1 MAIASWL
8 TPASKSGMGNKTV
21 GLTASKN
28 PGASRTTIVTVT
40 VSGIT
45 KTVNCTQT
53 EQDKFTLKVSSTTL
67 NSAETAITNIG
78 ECSIGSASNAGVATG
93 TYYRDTSQTI
103 TAKAAPTG
111 YNFIGWYEGS
121 NLISSSLQVSVT
133 MSANRTLVAKYQIKS
148 YVVNAVSDDTTK
160 GIVSP
165 AGQTVEHG
173 KNATVTANRK
183 TGYKFDGWYNGNTK
197 VTSTNPYTFAPTA
210 NITLTAKWAINTV
223 SDTIKISPSGGGTV
237 SPNPVTGQEN
247 TIISVT
253 ATPATGY
260 NFKHWR
266 YNDSSASG
274 GYSESTTNPLRVTIT
289 GKRDITA
296 VFELK
301 SYTVT
306 WNANGGT
313 VSPASTTKTH
323 GSTLGTLPT
332 PTRAST
338 AEYSYTFAG
347 WFTATSGGTQISST
361 TTVTGNVTY
370 YAHWTATK
378 RSYTATF
385 NGNGGSTPSPS
396 SITKE
401 YNTALGTLPTCTR
414 TGYTFLGWY
423 TASSGGTKIS
433 TTTVVTKDITYYAQ
447 WSINSYTLTFNP
459 NGGTVTPTSK
469 DLEYNSVY
477 GTLPTPTRASNAQYT
492 YTFAGWYT
500 AATGGTQVTAATKMA
515 AKDTTVYAHWTSNT
529 RSYTVS
535 YQTTYGTLNRTSQS
549 IAYNSKGSCTLT
561 MPNNTAE
568 FTYTFVGWYTAANG
582 GGTKVGSEL
591 TLETPAITGTVTY
604 YAYVTRSTKSYT
616 HTFNAN
622 GGGTVSPATI
632 TKAYNTALGT
642 LPTVSRTGYTF
653 VGWFDT
659 SAASGGTQ
667 ATTTTKVTGTK
678 TWYARWSINSY
689 TFTFNKNG
697 GNTPSATTITK
708 EYNTAIGTL
717 PTCTRSADNTYT
729 YAFAGW
735 FDTSASSGGT
745 QLTTSTKVTSNKTW
759 YARWT
764 PTYKNYTVTWNA
776 NGGTVSPA
784 STTKTHGSTL
794 GTLPTPTRASTAEY
808 SYTFAGWFTA
818 TSGGTQISST
828 TTVTGNVTYY
838 AHWTATK
845 RSYTATFNGNGG
857 STPSPSSITKEYN
870 TALGTLPTCTRTG
883 YTFLGWYTA
892 SSGGTKI
899 STTTVV
905 TKDITYYAQWSIN
918 SYTLTFNPN
927 GGTVTPT
934 SKDLEY
940 NSVYGTLPTPT
951 RASNAQYT
959 YTFAGWYTAATG
971 GTQVTAATKMAAKD
985 TTVYAHWTSNT
996 RSYTVSYQTTYGTLN
1011 RTSQSIAYNSKG
1023 SCTLTMPNNTAEF
1036 TYTFVGWYTAAN
1048 GGGTKVGSELTL
1060 ETPAITGTVT
1070 YYAYVTRS
1078 TKSYTH
1084 TFNAN
1089 GGGTV
1094 SPATITKAYNTAL
1107 GTLPTVSRTGYTFV
1121 GWFDTSAASGG
1132 TQATTT
1138 TKVTGTKTWYARWSI
1153 NSYTF
1158 TFNKNGGNTPS
1169 ATTITKEYN
1178 TAIGTLPTCTR
1189 SADNTYTYAF
1199 AGWFDTSASS
1209 GGTQLTTSTKVTSN
1223 KTWYARW
1230 TPTYK
1235 NYTVTWNGNGGTP
1248 SKSSSSFHYNDAL
1261 GTLPTATRTGYTF
1274 KGWSTSKTGTVNVN
1288 TTTKVTANVT
1298 YYAVWTINSYTWTF
1312 DANGGTGNTTK
1323 KLDYNATLSTLPTA
1337 SRDST
1342 AANNYTFAGWFDT
1355 DASTGGTQLTT
1366 STKCTGNKTWYARWT
1381 ASTRQYK
1388 LTVTAGTGG
1397 TVSGGGTY
1405 NYNASATLKAT
1416 ANSGYHFVK
1425 WSDGNTSATR
1435 TVTVTKNATYTA
1447 TFAQDPYLNLDKTSL
1462 EFEASGGTQTVNV
1475 TSNISWTVS

>member
-45 KTVNCTQT
+45 KTINCTQT

-67 NSAETAITNIG
+67 NSAGTAITNIG

-93 TYYRDTSQTI
+93 TYYRDTLQTI

-133 MSANRTLVAKYQIKS
+133 MPANRTLVAKYQIKS

-247 TIISVT
+247 TTISVT

-274 GYSESTTNPLRVTIT
+274 GYSESTTNPLKVIIT

-296 VFELK
+296 VFKLK

-361 TTVTGNVTY
+361 TTVTKNVTY

-433 TTTVVTKDITYYAQ
+433 TTTVVTKNITYYAQ

-477 GTLPTPTRASNAQYT
+477 DTLPTPTRASDAQYT

-561 MPNNTAE
+561 MPDNTAE

-582 GGTKVGSEL
+582 GGTKVGSKL

-729 YAFAGW
+729 YAFVGW

-745 QLTTSTKVTSNKTW
+745 KLTTTTKVTSNKTW

-764 PTYKNYTVTWNA
+764 
-776 NGGTVSPA
+776 S
-784 STTKTHGSTL
+784 
-794 GTLPTPTRASTAEY
+794 
-808 SYTFAGWFTA
+808 
-818 TSGGTQISST
+818 
-828 TTVTGNVTYY
+828 
-838 AHWTATK
+838 
-845 RSYTATFNGNGG
+845 
-857 STPSPSSITKEYN
+857 
-870 TALGTLPTCTRTG
+870 
-883 YTFLGWYTA
+883 
-892 SSGGTKI
+892 
-899 STTTVV
+899 
-905 TKDITYYAQWSIN
+905 
-918 SYTLTFNPN
+918 
-927 GGTVTPT
+927 
-934 SKDLEY
+934 
-940 NSVYGTLPTPT
+940 
-951 RASNAQYT
+951 
-959 YTFAGWYTAATG
+959 
-971 GTQVTAATKMAAKD
+971 
-985 TTVYAHWTSNT
+985 
-996 RSYTVSYQTTYGTLN
+996 
-1011 RTSQSIAYNSKG
+1011 
-1023 SCTLTMPNNTAEF
+1023 
-1036 TYTFVGWYTAAN
+1036 
-1048 GGGTKVGSELTL
+1048 
-1060 ETPAITGTVT
+1060 
-1070 YYAYVTRS
+1070 
-1078 TKSYTH
+1078 
-1084 TFNAN
+1084 
-1089 GGGTV
+1089 
-1094 SPATITKAYNTAL
+1094 
-1107 GTLPTVSRTGYTFV
+1107 
-1121 GWFDTSAASGG
+1121 
-1132 TQATTT
+1132 
-1138 TKVTGTKTWYARWSI
+1138 
-1153 NSYTF
+1153 
-1158 TFNKNGGNTPS
+1158 
-1169 ATTITKEYN
+1169 
-1178 TAIGTLPTCTR
+1178 
-1189 SADNTYTYAF
+1189 
-1199 AGWFDTSASS
+1199 
-1209 GGTQLTTSTKVTSN
+1209 
-1223 KTWYARW
+1223 
-1230 TPTYK
+1230 TYK

-1248 SKSSSSFHYNDAL
+1248 SKSSSSFHYNNAL

-1274 KGWSTSKTGTVNVN
+1274 KGWSTSKTGTVNVS

-1312 DANGGTGNTTK
+1312 DANGGTGDTTK
-1323 KLDYNATLSTLPTA
+1323 TLNYNATLSTLPTA
-1337 SRDST
+1337 SRAST
-1342 AANNYTFAGWFDT
+1342 AANNYTFVGWFDT

-1435 TVTVTKNATYTA
+1435 TVTVTKDATYTA
-1447 TFAQDPYLNLDKTSL
+1447 TFKQDPYLNLDKTSL

-1475 TSNISWTVS
+1475 TSNVSWTVS

>member
-8 TPASKSGMGNKTV
+8 TLASKSGTGNKTV
-21 GLTASKN
+21 DLTASKN

-67 NSAETAITNIG
+67 NSSGTAITDIG
-78 ECSIGSASNAGVATG
+78 ECSIGSTSNAGVSTG

-111 YNFIGWYEGS
+111 YSFVGWYEGS
-121 NLISSSLQVSVT
+121 NLISSSLQVSIT
-133 MSANRTLVAKYQIKS
+133 MSANRTLVARYQIKT

-165 AGQTVEHG
+165 VGQTVEHG
-173 KNATVTANRK
+173 KNATVTASRK
-183 TGYKFDGWYNGNTK
+183 TGYKFDGWYNGTTK
-197 VTSTNPYTFAPTA
+197 VTSANPYTFAPTA

-223 SDTIKISPSGGGTV
+223 SDTVKISPSGGGTV

-247 TIISVT
+247 TDISTT
-253 ATPATGY
+253 AIPSTGY
-260 NFKHWR
+260 NFEYWR
-266 YNDSSASG
+266 YNNLSASG
-274 GYSESTTNPLRVTIT
+274 GYSQNAINPMKITVT

-296 VFELK
+296 VFKLK

-347 WFTATSGGTQISST
+347 WFTAATGGTQITAS
-361 TTVTGNVTY
+361 TTVTKDVTY

-385 NGNGGSTPSPS
+385 NGNGGGTPSPS
-396 SITKE
+396 TITKE
-401 YNTALGTLPTCTR
+401 YNVALGTLPTCTR
-414 TGYTFLGWY
+414 TGYTFIGWY

-469 DLEYNSVY
+469 NLEYNSAY
-477 GTLPTPTRASNAQYT
+477 GTLPTPTRGSDAQYT

-549 IAYNSKGSCTLT
+549 VAYNSKGSCTLT
-561 MPNNTAE
+561 MPDNTAE
-568 FTYTFVGWYTAANG
+568 FTYAFVGWYTAANG

-591 TLETPAITGTVTY
+591 TLETPAIKGTVTY

-659 SAASGGTQ
+659 SAVSGGTQ

-689 TFTFNKNG
+689 TFTFDKNG
-697 GNTPSATTITK
+697 GNTPSSTTITK
-708 EYNTAIGTL
+708 EYNTAVGTL
-717 PTCTRSADNTYT
+717 PTCTRNADNTYT

-745 QLTTSTKVTSNKTW
+745 QLTTTTKVTSNKTW

-764 PTYKNYTVTWNA
+764 STYKNYTVTW
-776 NGGTVSPA
+776 
-784 STTKTHGSTL
+784 
-794 GTLPTPTRASTAEY
+794 
-808 SYTFAGWFTA
+808 
-818 TSGGTQISST
+818 
-828 TTVTGNVTYY
+828 
-838 AHWTATK
+838 
-845 RSYTATFNGNGG
+845 
-857 STPSPSSITKEYN
+857 
-870 TALGTLPTCTRTG
+870 
-883 YTFLGWYTA
+883 
-892 SSGGTKI
+892 
-899 STTTVV
+899 
-905 TKDITYYAQWSIN
+905 D
-918 SYTLTFNPN
+918 
-927 GGTVTPT
+927 
-934 SKDLEY
+934 
-940 NSVYGTLPTPT
+940 
-951 RASNAQYT
+951 
-959 YTFAGWYTAATG
+959 
-971 GTQVTAATKMAAKD
+971 
-985 TTVYAHWTSNT
+985 
-996 RSYTVSYQTTYGTLN
+996 
-1011 RTSQSIAYNSKG
+1011 
-1023 SCTLTMPNNTAEF
+1023 
-1036 TYTFVGWYTAAN
+1036 
-1048 GGGTKVGSELTL
+1048 
-1060 ETPAITGTVT
+1060 
-1070 YYAYVTRS
+1070 
-1078 TKSYTH
+1078 
-1084 TFNAN
+1084 
-1089 GGGTV
+1089 
-1094 SPATITKAYNTAL
+1094 
-1107 GTLPTVSRTGYTFV
+1107 
-1121 GWFDTSAASGG
+1121 
-1132 TQATTT
+1132 
-1138 TKVTGTKTWYARWSI
+1138 
-1153 NSYTF
+1153 
-1158 TFNKNGGNTPS
+1158 
-1169 ATTITKEYN
+1169 
-1178 TAIGTLPTCTR
+1178 
-1189 SADNTYTYAF
+1189 
-1199 AGWFDTSASS
+1199 
-1209 GGTQLTTSTKVTSN
+1209 
-1223 KTWYARW
+1223 
-1230 TPTYK
+1230 
-1235 NYTVTWNGNGGTP
+1235 GNGGTP
-1248 SKSSSSFHYNDAL
+1248 SKSSSSFHYNAAL

-1274 KGWSTSKTGTVNVN
+1274 KGWSTSKTGTVNVS

-1312 DANGGTGNTTK
+1312 DANGGTGDTTK
-1323 KLDYNATLSTLPTA
+1323 TLNYNATLSTLPTA
-1337 SRDST
+1337 SRAST

-1355 DASTGGTQLTT
+1355 NASTGGTQLTT

-1435 TVTVTKNATYTA
+1435 TVTVTKDATYTA
-1447 TFAQDPYLNLDKTSL
+1447 TFEQDPYLNLDKTSL
-1462 EFEASGGTQTVNV
+1462 TFEAIGGTQTVKV
-1475 TSNISWTVS
+1475 TSNVNWTIS

>member
-8 TPASKSGMGNKTV
+8 TPASKSGTGNKTV
-21 GLTASKN
+21 NLTASKN

-45 KTVNCTQT
+45 KTINCTQT

-67 NSAETAITNIG
+67 NSSGTAITNIG
-78 ECSIGSASNAGVATG
+78 ECSIGSTSNAGVSTG

-133 MSANRTLVAKYQIKS
+133 MSANRTFVARYQIKT

-160 GIVSP
+160 GTVSP
-165 AGQTVEHG
+165 AGQTIEHG
-173 KNATVTANRK
+173 KNATVTASRK
-183 TGYKFDGWYNGNTK
+183 TGYKFDGWYNGTTK
-197 VTSTNPYTFAPTA
+197 VTSANPYTFAPTT
-210 NITLTAKWAINTV
+210 NITLTAKWSVYNITIPVNV
-223 SDTIKISPSGGGTV
+223 SPTGAGTTSPS
-237 SPNPVTGQEN
+237 PFTGQEG
-247 TIISVT
+247 SVVKIT

-260 NFKHWR
+260 KFAYWTDGVDDTH
-266 YNDSSASG
+266 Y
-274 GYSESTTNPLRVTIT
+274 TNNPQSVTMRSVKT
-289 GKRDITA
+289 LTA
-296 VFELK
+296 YFTLK

-347 WFTATSGGTQISST
+347 WFTAASGGTQISTT
-361 TTVTGNVTY
+361 TTVIGNVTY

-401 YNTALGTLPTCTR
+401 YNVALGTLPTCTR

-433 TTTVVTKDITYYAQ
+433 TTTVVTKNITYYAQ

-469 DLEYNSVY
+469 DLEYNSAY
-477 GTLPTPTRASNAQYT
+477 GTLPTPTRASDAQYT

-500 AATGGTQVTAATKMA
+500 AATGGTQVTATTKMA
-515 AKDTTVYAHWTSNT
+515 AKDTIVYAHWTSNT

-549 IAYNSKGSCTLT
+549 VAYNSKGSCTLT
-561 MPNNTAE
+561 MPDNTAE

-591 TLETPAITGTVTY
+591 TLETPAIKGTVTY

-653 VGWFDT
+653 IGWFDT
-659 SAASGGTQ
+659 SATSGGTQ

-689 TFTFNKNG
+689 TFTFDKNG

-708 EYNTAIGTL
+708 EYNTAVGTL
-717 PTCTRSADNTYT
+717 PTCTRNANNTYT

-745 QLTTSTKVTSNKTW
+745 QLTTTTKVTSNKTW

-764 PTYKNYTVTWNA
+764 
-776 NGGTVSPA
+776 S
-784 STTKTHGSTL
+784 
-794 GTLPTPTRASTAEY
+794 
-808 SYTFAGWFTA
+808 
-818 TSGGTQISST
+818 
-828 TTVTGNVTYY
+828 
-838 AHWTATK
+838 
-845 RSYTATFNGNGG
+845 
-857 STPSPSSITKEYN
+857 
-870 TALGTLPTCTRTG
+870 
-883 YTFLGWYTA
+883 
-892 SSGGTKI
+892 
-899 STTTVV
+899 
-905 TKDITYYAQWSIN
+905 
-918 SYTLTFNPN
+918 
-927 GGTVTPT
+927 
-934 SKDLEY
+934 
-940 NSVYGTLPTPT
+940 
-951 RASNAQYT
+951 
-959 YTFAGWYTAATG
+959 
-971 GTQVTAATKMAAKD
+971 
-985 TTVYAHWTSNT
+985 
-996 RSYTVSYQTTYGTLN
+996 
-1011 RTSQSIAYNSKG
+1011 
-1023 SCTLTMPNNTAEF
+1023 
-1036 TYTFVGWYTAAN
+1036 
-1048 GGGTKVGSELTL
+1048 
-1060 ETPAITGTVT
+1060 
-1070 YYAYVTRS
+1070 
-1078 TKSYTH
+1078 
-1084 TFNAN
+1084 
-1089 GGGTV
+1089 
-1094 SPATITKAYNTAL
+1094 
-1107 GTLPTVSRTGYTFV
+1107 
-1121 GWFDTSAASGG
+1121 
-1132 TQATTT
+1132 
-1138 TKVTGTKTWYARWSI
+1138 
-1153 NSYTF
+1153 
-1158 TFNKNGGNTPS
+1158 
-1169 ATTITKEYN
+1169 
-1178 TAIGTLPTCTR
+1178 
-1189 SADNTYTYAF
+1189 
-1199 AGWFDTSASS
+1199 
-1209 GGTQLTTSTKVTSN
+1209 
-1223 KTWYARW
+1223 
-1230 TPTYK
+1230 TYK

-1261 GTLPTATRTGYTF
+1261 GALPTATRTGYTF
-1274 KGWSTSKTGTVNVN
+1274 KGWSTSKTGTVNVS

-1312 DANGGTGNTTK
+1312 DANGGTGDTTK
-1323 KLDYNATLSTLPTA
+1323 TLNYNATLSTLPTA
-1337 SRDST
+1337 SRAST

-1366 STKCTGNKTWYARWT
+1366 STKCTSNKTWYARWT

-1435 TVTVTKNATYTA
+1435 TVTVTKDATYTA
-1447 TFAQDPYLNLDKTSL
+1447 TFEQDPYLNLDKTSL

-1475 TSNISWTVS
+1475 TSNVSWTVS

>member
-8 TPASKSGMGNKTV
+8 TPASKSGTGNKIV
-21 GLTASKN
+21 NLTASKN

-45 KTVNCTQT
+45 KTINCTQT
-53 EQDKFTLKVSSTTL
+53 EQDKFTLKVSSITL
-67 NSAETAITNIG
+67 NSVGTEITNIG
-78 ECSIGSASNAGVATG
+78 ECSIGSVSNAGVSTG

-111 YNFIGWYEGS
+111 YSFIGWYESS

-173 KNATVTANRK
+173 KNATVTASRK
-183 TGYKFDGWYNGNTK
+183 TGYKFDGWYNGTTK
-197 VTSTNPYTFAPTA
+197 VTSANPYTFAPTA
-210 NITLTAKWAINTV
+210 NITLTAKWTINIV
-223 SDTIKISPSGGGTV
+223 SDTVKISPSGGGTV
-237 SPNPVTGQEN
+237 SPNPITGQEN
-247 TIISVT
+247 TAIGTT

-274 GYSESTTNPLRVTIT
+274 GYSESTTNPLKITIT

-313 VSPASTTKTH
+313 VSPASVSKTH

-332 PTRAST
+332 PTRAAT

-347 WFTATSGGTQISST
+347 WFTAASGGTQISST

-401 YNTALGTLPTCTR
+401 YNTALGTLPTCSR

-469 DLEYNSVY
+469 DLEYNSAY
-477 GTLPTPTRASNAQYT
+477 GTLPTPTRASDAQYT

-561 MPNNTAE
+561 MPDNTAE

-591 TLETPAITGTVTY
+591 TLETPVIKGTVTY
-604 YAYVTRSTKSYT
+604 YAYVTRSTRSYT

-667 ATTTTKVTGTK
+667 ATTTTKVIGTK

-689 TFTFNKNG
+689 TFTFDKNG
-697 GNTPSATTITK
+697 GNTPSTTTITK
-708 EYNTAIGTL
+708 KYNTAVGTL
-717 PTCTRSADNTYT
+717 PTCTRNADNTYT

-745 QLTTSTKVTSNKTW
+745 QLTTSTKVISNKTW

-764 PTYKNYTVTWNA
+764 PTYKNYTVTW
-776 NGGTVSPA
+776 
-784 STTKTHGSTL
+784 
-794 GTLPTPTRASTAEY
+794 
-808 SYTFAGWFTA
+808 
-818 TSGGTQISST
+818 
-828 TTVTGNVTYY
+828 
-838 AHWTATK
+838 
-845 RSYTATFNGNGG
+845 
-857 STPSPSSITKEYN
+857 
-870 TALGTLPTCTRTG
+870 
-883 YTFLGWYTA
+883 
-892 SSGGTKI
+892 
-899 STTTVV
+899 
-905 TKDITYYAQWSIN
+905 D
-918 SYTLTFNPN
+918 
-927 GGTVTPT
+927 
-934 SKDLEY
+934 
-940 NSVYGTLPTPT
+940 
-951 RASNAQYT
+951 
-959 YTFAGWYTAATG
+959 
-971 GTQVTAATKMAAKD
+971 
-985 TTVYAHWTSNT
+985 
-996 RSYTVSYQTTYGTLN
+996 
-1011 RTSQSIAYNSKG
+1011 
-1023 SCTLTMPNNTAEF
+1023 
-1036 TYTFVGWYTAAN
+1036 
-1048 GGGTKVGSELTL
+1048 
-1060 ETPAITGTVT
+1060 
-1070 YYAYVTRS
+1070 
-1078 TKSYTH
+1078 
-1084 TFNAN
+1084 
-1089 GGGTV
+1089 
-1094 SPATITKAYNTAL
+1094 
-1107 GTLPTVSRTGYTFV
+1107 
-1121 GWFDTSAASGG
+1121 
-1132 TQATTT
+1132 
-1138 TKVTGTKTWYARWSI
+1138 
-1153 NSYTF
+1153 
-1158 TFNKNGGNTPS
+1158 
-1169 ATTITKEYN
+1169 
-1178 TAIGTLPTCTR
+1178 
-1189 SADNTYTYAF
+1189 
-1199 AGWFDTSASS
+1199 
-1209 GGTQLTTSTKVTSN
+1209 
-1223 KTWYARW
+1223 
-1230 TPTYK
+1230 
-1235 NYTVTWNGNGGTP
+1235 GNGGTP

-1312 DANGGTGNTTK
+1312 DANGGTGDTTK
-1323 KLDYNATLSTLPTA
+1323 TLNYNATLSTLPTA
-1337 SRDST
+1337 SRAST

-1435 TVTVTKNATYTA
+1435 TVTVTKDATYTA
-1447 TFAQDPYLNLDKTSL
+1447 TFEQDPYLNLDKTSL

-1475 TSNISWTVS
+1475 TSNVSWTVS

>member
-1 MAIASWL
+1 MSIASWL
-8 TPASKSGMGNKTV
+8 TPASKSGTGNKTV

-67 NSAETAITNIG
+67 NSTGTAITDIG
-78 ECSIGSASNAGVATG
+78 ECSIGSTSNAGVNTE

-133 MSANRTLVAKYQIKS
+133 MSANRTLVAKYQIKT

-173 KNATVTANRK
+173 KNATVTASRK
-183 TGYKFDGWYNGNTK
+183 TGYKFDGWYNGTTK
-197 VTSTNPYTFAPTA
+197 VTNANPYTFAPTA
-210 NITLTAKWAINTV
+210 NITLIAKWAINTV
-223 SDTIKISPSGGGTV
+223 SDTVKISPSGGGTV
-237 SPNPVTGQEN
+237 SPNPITGQEN
-247 TIISVT
+247 TAISTT

-266 YNDSSASG
+266 YNNSSASG
-274 GYSESTTNPLRVTIT
+274 GYSESTTNPLKITIT

-347 WFTATSGGTQISST
+347 WFTAASGGTQISTT
-361 TTVTGNVTY
+361 TTVTKDVTY

-396 SITKE
+396 SITKK

-459 NGGTVTPTSK
+459 NGGTVTSTSK
-469 DLEYNSVY
+469 NLEYNSVY
-477 GTLPTPTRASNAQYT
+477 GTLPTPTRASDAQYT

-515 AKDTTVYAHWTSNT
+515 AKDTTVYAHWASHT

-549 IAYNSKGSCTLT
+549 VAYNSKGSCTLT
-561 MPNNTAE
+561 MPDNTAE

-591 TLETPAITGTVTY
+591 TLETPAIKGTVTY
-604 YAYVTRSTKSYT
+604 YTYVIRSTKSYT

-659 SAASGGTQ
+659 SAVSGGTQ

-689 TFTFNKNG
+689 TFTFDKNG
-697 GNTPSATTITK
+697 GNTPSSTTITK
-708 EYNTAIGTL
+708 EYNTAVGTL
-717 PTCTRSADNTYT
+717 PTCTRNADNT
-729 YAFAGW
+729 
-735 FDTSASSGGT
+735 
-745 QLTTSTKVTSNKTW
+745 
-759 YARWT
+759 
-764 PTYKNYTVTWNA
+764 
-776 NGGTVSPA
+776 
-784 STTKTHGSTL
+784 
-794 GTLPTPTRASTAEY
+794 
-808 SYTFAGWFTA
+808 
-818 TSGGTQISST
+818 
-828 TTVTGNVTYY
+828 
-838 AHWTATK
+838 
-845 RSYTATFNGNGG
+845 
-857 STPSPSSITKEYN
+857 
-870 TALGTLPTCTRTG
+870 
-883 YTFLGWYTA
+883 
-892 SSGGTKI
+892 
-899 STTTVV
+899 
-905 TKDITYYAQWSIN
+905 
-918 SYTLTFNPN
+918 
-927 GGTVTPT
+927 
-934 SKDLEY
+934 
-940 NSVYGTLPTPT
+940 
-951 RASNAQYT
+951 YT
-959 YTFAGWYTAATG
+959 YTFAGWFN
-971 GTQVTAATKMAAKD
+971 
-985 TTVYAHWTSNT
+985 TS
-996 RSYTVSYQTTYGTLN
+996 S
-1011 RTSQSIAYNSKG
+1011 
-1023 SCTLTMPNNTAEF
+1023 
-1036 TYTFVGWYTAAN
+1036 
-1048 GGGTKVGSELTL
+1048 
-1060 ETPAITGTVT
+1060 
-1070 YYAYVTRS
+1070 
-1078 TKSYTH
+1078 
-1084 TFNAN
+1084 
-1089 GGGTV
+1089 
-1094 SPATITKAYNTAL
+1094 
-1107 GTLPTVSRTGYTFV
+1107 
-1121 GWFDTSAASGG
+1121 
-1132 TQATTT
+1132 
-1138 TKVTGTKTWYARWSI
+1138 
-1153 NSYTF
+1153 
-1158 TFNKNGGNTPS
+1158 
-1169 ATTITKEYN
+1169 
-1178 TAIGTLPTCTR
+1178 
-1189 SADNTYTYAF
+1189 
-1199 AGWFDTSASS
+1199 SS

-1261 GTLPTATRTGYTF
+1261 GTLPAATRTGYTF
-1274 KGWSTSKTGTVNVN
+1274 KGWSTSRTGTVNVS

-1312 DANGGTGNTTK
+1312 DANGGTGDTTK
-1323 KLDYNATLSTLPTA
+1323 TLNYNATLSTLPTA
-1337 SRDST
+1337 SRAST

-1435 TVTVTKNATYTA
+1435 TVTVTKDATYIA
-1447 TFAQDPYLNLDKTSL
+1447 TFEQDPYLNLDKTSL

-1475 TSNISWTVS
+1475 TSNVSWTVS

>member
-8 TPASKSGMGNKTV
+8 TPASKSGTGNKTV

-45 KTVNCTQT
+45 KTINCTQT

-67 NSAETAITNIG
+67 NSSGTAITNIG
-78 ECSIGSASNAGVATG
+78 ECSIGSTSNAGVSTG

-111 YNFIGWYEGS
+111 YSFIGWYEGS

-148 YVVNAVSDDTTK
+148 YVVNAISDDTTK

-173 KNATVTANRK
+173 KNATVTASRK
-183 TGYKFDGWYNGNTK
+183 TGYKFDGWYNGTTK
-197 VTSTNPYTFAPTA
+197 VTSANPYTFAPTA
-210 NITLTAKWAINTV
+210 NITLTAKWSVYNITIPVNV
-223 SDTIKISPSGGGTV
+223 SPTGAGTTSPS
-237 SPNPVTGQEN
+237 PFTGQEGSTVN
-247 TIISVT
+247 IT

-260 NFKHWR
+260 KFAYWTDGVDDTHYAN
-266 YNDSSASG
+266 
-274 GYSESTTNPLRVTIT
+274 NPQSVAMLSVKTL
-289 GKRDITA
+289 TA
-296 VFELK
+296 YFTLK

-323 GSTLGTLPT
+323 GSTLGALPT

-347 WFTATSGGTQISST
+347 WFTAASGGTQISTT

-385 NGNGGSTPSPS
+385 NSNGGNTPSPS
-396 SITKE
+396 TITKE
-401 YNTALGTLPTCTR
+401 YNAALGTLPTCSR

-433 TTTVVTKDITYYAQ
+433 TTTVVTKNITYYAQ

-469 DLEYNSVY
+469 DLEYNSAY
-477 GTLPTPTRASNAQYT
+477 GTLPTPTRASDAQYT

-500 AATGGTQVTAATKMA
+500 AATGGTQVTATTKMA

-535 YQTTYGTLNRTSQS
+535 YKTTYGTLNRTSQS
-549 IAYNSKGSCTLT
+549 VAYNSKGSCTLT
-561 MPNNTAE
+561 MPDNTAE

-616 HTFNAN
+616 HTFNPN
-622 GGGTVSPATI
+622 GGGTVNPSTI

-689 TFTFNKNG
+689 TFTFDKNG
-697 GNTPSATTITK
+697 GNTPSATAITK

-745 QLTTSTKVTSNKTW
+745 KLTTTTKVTSNKTW

-764 PTYKNYTVTWNA
+764 STYKNYTVTW
-776 NGGTVSPA
+776 
-784 STTKTHGSTL
+784 
-794 GTLPTPTRASTAEY
+794 
-808 SYTFAGWFTA
+808 
-818 TSGGTQISST
+818 
-828 TTVTGNVTYY
+828 
-838 AHWTATK
+838 
-845 RSYTATFNGNGG
+845 
-857 STPSPSSITKEYN
+857 
-870 TALGTLPTCTRTG
+870 
-883 YTFLGWYTA
+883 
-892 SSGGTKI
+892 
-899 STTTVV
+899 
-905 TKDITYYAQWSIN
+905 D
-918 SYTLTFNPN
+918 
-927 GGTVTPT
+927 
-934 SKDLEY
+934 
-940 NSVYGTLPTPT
+940 
-951 RASNAQYT
+951 
-959 YTFAGWYTAATG
+959 
-971 GTQVTAATKMAAKD
+971 
-985 TTVYAHWTSNT
+985 
-996 RSYTVSYQTTYGTLN
+996 
-1011 RTSQSIAYNSKG
+1011 
-1023 SCTLTMPNNTAEF
+1023 
-1036 TYTFVGWYTAAN
+1036 
-1048 GGGTKVGSELTL
+1048 
-1060 ETPAITGTVT
+1060 
-1070 YYAYVTRS
+1070 
-1078 TKSYTH
+1078 
-1084 TFNAN
+1084 
-1089 GGGTV
+1089 
-1094 SPATITKAYNTAL
+1094 
-1107 GTLPTVSRTGYTFV
+1107 
-1121 GWFDTSAASGG
+1121 
-1132 TQATTT
+1132 
-1138 TKVTGTKTWYARWSI
+1138 
-1153 NSYTF
+1153 
-1158 TFNKNGGNTPS
+1158 
-1169 ATTITKEYN
+1169 
-1178 TAIGTLPTCTR
+1178 
-1189 SADNTYTYAF
+1189 
-1199 AGWFDTSASS
+1199 
-1209 GGTQLTTSTKVTSN
+1209 
-1223 KTWYARW
+1223 
-1230 TPTYK
+1230 
-1235 NYTVTWNGNGGTP
+1235 GNGGTP

-1274 KGWSTSKTGTVNVN
+1274 KGWSTSKTGTVNVS

-1312 DANGGTGNTTK
+1312 DANGGTGDTTK
-1323 KLDYNATLSTLPTA
+1323 TLNYNATLSTLPTA
-1337 SRDST
+1337 SRAST

-1355 DASTGGTQLTT
+1355 DASTGGTQLTI

-1381 ASTRQYK
+1381 ISTRQYK

-1405 NYNASATLKAT
+1405 NYNASVTLKAT

-1435 TVTVTKNATYTA
+1435 TVTVTKDATYTA
-1447 TFAQDPYLNLDKTSL
+1447 TFEQDPYLNLNKTSL

-1475 TSNISWTVS
+1475 TSNVSWTVS

>member
-8 TPASKSGMGNKTV
+8 TPASKSGTGNKTV
-21 GLTASKN
+21 NLTASKN

-67 NSAETAITNIG
+67 NSTGTTITNIG

-111 YNFIGWYEGS
+111 YSFVGWYEGS

-133 MSANRTLVAKYQIKS
+133 MSANRTLVARYQIKT
-148 YVVNAVSDDTTK
+148 YIVNAVSNDTTK
-160 GIVSP
+160 GTVSP
-165 AGQTVEHG
+165 AGQTIEHG
-173 KNATVTANRK
+173 KNATVTASRK
-183 TGYKFDGWYNGNTK
+183 TGYTFDGWYNGTTK
-197 VTSTNPYTFAPTA
+197 VTSANPYTFAPTA
-210 NITLTAKWAINTV
+210 NITLTAKWSVYNITIPV
-223 SDTIKISPSGGGTV
+223 SVSPAKAGTTSPS
-237 SPNPVTGQEN
+237 PFTGQEGSTVN
-247 TIISVT
+247 IT
-253 ATPATGY
+253 ATSATGY
-260 NFKHWR
+260 KFAYWTDGVDNTH
-266 YNDSSASG
+266 Y
-274 GYSESTTNPLRVTIT
+274 TNNPQSVVMLSVKTL
-289 GKRDITA
+289 TA
-296 VFELK
+296 YFTLK

-313 VSPASTTKTH
+313 VSPASVTKTH
-323 GSTLGTLPT
+323 GATLGTLPT
-332 PTRAST
+332 PIRNSI

-347 WFTATSGGTQISST
+347 WFTAVTGGTQITAS
-361 TTVTGNVTY
+361 TTVTKDVTY

-385 NGNGGSTPSPS
+385 NGNGGGTPSPS
-396 SITKE
+396 TITKE

-433 TTTVVTKDITYYAQ
+433 TTTVVTKNITYYAQ

-469 DLEYNSVY
+469 NLEYNSAY
-477 GTLPTPTRASNAQYT
+477 GTLPTPTRASDAQYT

-500 AATGGTQVTAATKMA
+500 AATGGTQVTASTKMA
-515 AKDTTVYAHWTSNT
+515 AKNTTVYAHWTSNT

-549 IAYNSKGSCTLT
+549 VTYNSKGSCTLT
-561 MPNNTAE
+561 MPDNTAE
-568 FTYTFVGWYTAANG
+568 FIYTFVGWYTAANG

-591 TLETPAITGTVTY
+591 TLETPAIKGTVTY

-667 ATTTTKVTGTK
+667 ATTATKVTGTK

-689 TFTFNKNG
+689 TFTFDKNG
-697 GNTPSATTITK
+697 GNTPSVTTITK
-708 EYNTAIGTL
+708 EYNTAVGTL
-717 PTCTRSADNTYT
+717 PTCTRNASNTYT

-745 QLTTSTKVTSNKTW
+745 QLTTATKVTSNKTW

-764 PTYKNYTVTWNA
+764 
-776 NGGTVSPA
+776 S
-784 STTKTHGSTL
+784 
-794 GTLPTPTRASTAEY
+794 
-808 SYTFAGWFTA
+808 
-818 TSGGTQISST
+818 
-828 TTVTGNVTYY
+828 
-838 AHWTATK
+838 
-845 RSYTATFNGNGG
+845 
-857 STPSPSSITKEYN
+857 
-870 TALGTLPTCTRTG
+870 
-883 YTFLGWYTA
+883 
-892 SSGGTKI
+892 
-899 STTTVV
+899 
-905 TKDITYYAQWSIN
+905 
-918 SYTLTFNPN
+918 
-927 GGTVTPT
+927 
-934 SKDLEY
+934 
-940 NSVYGTLPTPT
+940 
-951 RASNAQYT
+951 
-959 YTFAGWYTAATG
+959 
-971 GTQVTAATKMAAKD
+971 
-985 TTVYAHWTSNT
+985 
-996 RSYTVSYQTTYGTLN
+996 
-1011 RTSQSIAYNSKG
+1011 
-1023 SCTLTMPNNTAEF
+1023 
-1036 TYTFVGWYTAAN
+1036 
-1048 GGGTKVGSELTL
+1048 
-1060 ETPAITGTVT
+1060 
-1070 YYAYVTRS
+1070 
-1078 TKSYTH
+1078 
-1084 TFNAN
+1084 
-1089 GGGTV
+1089 
-1094 SPATITKAYNTAL
+1094 
-1107 GTLPTVSRTGYTFV
+1107 
-1121 GWFDTSAASGG
+1121 
-1132 TQATTT
+1132 
-1138 TKVTGTKTWYARWSI
+1138 
-1153 NSYTF
+1153 
-1158 TFNKNGGNTPS
+1158 
-1169 ATTITKEYN
+1169 
-1178 TAIGTLPTCTR
+1178 
-1189 SADNTYTYAF
+1189 
-1199 AGWFDTSASS
+1199 
-1209 GGTQLTTSTKVTSN
+1209 
-1223 KTWYARW
+1223 
-1230 TPTYK
+1230 TYK

-1261 GTLPTATRTGYTF
+1261 GTLPTATRPGYTF
-1274 KGWSTSKTGTVNVN
+1274 KGWSTSKTGTVNVS
-1288 TTTKVTANVT
+1288 TTTKVTANVI

-1312 DANGGTGNTTK
+1312 DANGGTGDTTK
-1323 KLDYNATLSTLPTA
+1323 TLNYNATLSTLPTA
-1337 SRDST
+1337 SRTST

-1355 DASTGGTQLTT
+1355 NASTGGTQLTT

-1435 TVTVTKNATYTA
+1435 TVTVTKDATYTA
-1447 TFAQDPYLNLDKTSL
+1447 TFKQDPYLNLDKTSL

-1475 TSNISWTVS
+1475 TSNVSWTVS

>member
-8 TPASKSGMGNKTV
+8 TSASKSGTGNKTV
-21 GLTASKN
+21 NLTASKN

-45 KTVNCTQT
+45 KTINCTQT

-67 NSAETAITNIG
+67 NSAGTTITNIG

-103 TAKAAPTG
+103 TAKAAHTG
-111 YNFIGWYEGS
+111 YSFIGWYEGS
-121 NLISSSLQVSVT
+121 NLISSSLQVSIT
-133 MSANRTLVAKYQIKS
+133 ISANRTLVAKYQIKS

-173 KNATVTANRK
+173 KNATVTASRK
-183 TGYKFDGWYNGNTK
+183 TGYKFDGWYNGTTK
-197 VTSTNPYTFAPTA
+197 VTSANPYTFAPTA

-223 SDTIKISPSGGGTV
+223 SDTVKISPSGGGTI
-237 SPNPVTGQEN
+237 SPNPIIGQEY
-247 TIISVT
+247 TVISTT

-266 YNDSSASG
+266 YDNSRASE
-274 GYSESTTNPLRVTIT
+274 GYSESTTNPLKITIT

-332 PTRAST
+332 PTRAAT

-347 WFTATSGGTQISST
+347 WFTAASGGTQISST

-370 YAHWTATK
+370 YAYWTATK

-401 YNTALGTLPTCTR
+401 YNKALGTLPTCSR

-469 DLEYNSVY
+469 DLEYNSAY
-477 GTLPTPTRASNAQYT
+477 GTLPTPTRASDAQYT

-500 AATGGTQVTAATKMA
+500 ATTGGTQVTATTKMA

-561 MPNNTAE
+561 IPDNTAE

-591 TLETPAITGTVTY
+591 TLETPAIKGTVTY

-689 TFTFNKNG
+689 TFTFDKNG
-697 GNTPSATTITK
+697 GNIPSSTTITK
-708 EYNTAIGTL
+708 EYNTAVGTL
-717 PTCTRSADNTYT
+717 PTCTRNADNTYT

-745 QLTTSTKVTSNKTW
+745 QLTTATKVTSNKTW

-764 PTYKNYTVTWNA
+764 PTYKNYTVTW
-776 NGGTVSPA
+776 
-784 STTKTHGSTL
+784 
-794 GTLPTPTRASTAEY
+794 
-808 SYTFAGWFTA
+808 
-818 TSGGTQISST
+818 
-828 TTVTGNVTYY
+828 
-838 AHWTATK
+838 
-845 RSYTATFNGNGG
+845 
-857 STPSPSSITKEYN
+857 
-870 TALGTLPTCTRTG
+870 
-883 YTFLGWYTA
+883 
-892 SSGGTKI
+892 
-899 STTTVV
+899 
-905 TKDITYYAQWSIN
+905 D
-918 SYTLTFNPN
+918 
-927 GGTVTPT
+927 
-934 SKDLEY
+934 
-940 NSVYGTLPTPT
+940 
-951 RASNAQYT
+951 
-959 YTFAGWYTAATG
+959 
-971 GTQVTAATKMAAKD
+971 
-985 TTVYAHWTSNT
+985 
-996 RSYTVSYQTTYGTLN
+996 
-1011 RTSQSIAYNSKG
+1011 
-1023 SCTLTMPNNTAEF
+1023 
-1036 TYTFVGWYTAAN
+1036 
-1048 GGGTKVGSELTL
+1048 
-1060 ETPAITGTVT
+1060 
-1070 YYAYVTRS
+1070 
-1078 TKSYTH
+1078 
-1084 TFNAN
+1084 
-1089 GGGTV
+1089 
-1094 SPATITKAYNTAL
+1094 
-1107 GTLPTVSRTGYTFV
+1107 
-1121 GWFDTSAASGG
+1121 
-1132 TQATTT
+1132 
-1138 TKVTGTKTWYARWSI
+1138 
-1153 NSYTF
+1153 
-1158 TFNKNGGNTPS
+1158 
-1169 ATTITKEYN
+1169 
-1178 TAIGTLPTCTR
+1178 
-1189 SADNTYTYAF
+1189 
-1199 AGWFDTSASS
+1199 
-1209 GGTQLTTSTKVTSN
+1209 
-1223 KTWYARW
+1223 
-1230 TPTYK
+1230 
-1235 NYTVTWNGNGGTP
+1235 GNGGTP

-1274 KGWSTSKTGTVNVN
+1274 KGWSTSKTGTVNVS
-1288 TTTKVTANVT
+1288 TTTKVTTNVT
-1298 YYAVWTINSYTWTF
+1298 YYAVWTINSYTWAF
-1312 DANGGTGNTTK
+1312 DANGGTGDTTK
-1323 KLDYNATLSTLPTA
+1323 TLNYNATLSTLPTA
-1337 SRDST
+1337 SRAST

-1435 TVTVTKNATYTA
+1435 TVTVTKDATYTA
-1447 TFAQDPYLNLDKTSL
+1447 TFEQDPYLNLDKTSL

-1475 TSNISWTVS
+1475 TSNVSWTVS

>member
-8 TPASKSGMGNKTV
+8 TPASKSGTGNKTV

-67 NSAETAITNIG
+67 NSAGTAITNIG

-111 YNFIGWYEGS
+111 YNFVGWYEGS

-247 TIISVT
+247 TVISVT

-313 VSPASTTKTH
+313 VSPASVSKTH

-332 PTRAST
+332 PTRAAT

-347 WFTATSGGTQISST
+347 WFTAASGGTQISST
-361 TTVTGNVTY
+361 TTITGNVTY

-378 RSYTATF
+378 RSYTVTF
-385 NGNGGSTPSPS
+385 NGNGGGTPSPS
-396 SITKE
+396 TITKE
-401 YNTALGTLPTCTR
+401 YNVALGTLPTCTR

-477 GTLPTPTRASNAQYT
+477 GTLPTPTRASDAQYT

-561 MPNNTAE
+561 MPDNTAE

-591 TLETPAITGTVTY
+591 TLETPAIKGTVTY

-678 TWYARWSINSY
+678 TWYARWSIDSY
-689 TFTFNKNG
+689 TFTFDKNG
-697 GNTPSATTITK
+697 GNTPSVTTITK

-717 PTCTRSADNTYT
+717 PTCTRNADNAYT

-745 QLTTSTKVTSNKTW
+745 ELTTTTKVTSNKTW

-764 PTYKNYTVTWNA
+764 STYKNYTVTW
-776 NGGTVSPA
+776 
-784 STTKTHGSTL
+784 
-794 GTLPTPTRASTAEY
+794 
-808 SYTFAGWFTA
+808 
-818 TSGGTQISST
+818 
-828 TTVTGNVTYY
+828 
-838 AHWTATK
+838 
-845 RSYTATFNGNGG
+845 
-857 STPSPSSITKEYN
+857 
-870 TALGTLPTCTRTG
+870 
-883 YTFLGWYTA
+883 
-892 SSGGTKI
+892 
-899 STTTVV
+899 
-905 TKDITYYAQWSIN
+905 D
-918 SYTLTFNPN
+918 
-927 GGTVTPT
+927 
-934 SKDLEY
+934 
-940 NSVYGTLPTPT
+940 
-951 RASNAQYT
+951 
-959 YTFAGWYTAATG
+959 
-971 GTQVTAATKMAAKD
+971 
-985 TTVYAHWTSNT
+985 
-996 RSYTVSYQTTYGTLN
+996 
-1011 RTSQSIAYNSKG
+1011 
-1023 SCTLTMPNNTAEF
+1023 
-1036 TYTFVGWYTAAN
+1036 
-1048 GGGTKVGSELTL
+1048 
-1060 ETPAITGTVT
+1060 
-1070 YYAYVTRS
+1070 
-1078 TKSYTH
+1078 
-1084 TFNAN
+1084 
-1089 GGGTV
+1089 
-1094 SPATITKAYNTAL
+1094 
-1107 GTLPTVSRTGYTFV
+1107 
-1121 GWFDTSAASGG
+1121 
-1132 TQATTT
+1132 
-1138 TKVTGTKTWYARWSI
+1138 
-1153 NSYTF
+1153 
-1158 TFNKNGGNTPS
+1158 
-1169 ATTITKEYN
+1169 
-1178 TAIGTLPTCTR
+1178 
-1189 SADNTYTYAF
+1189 
-1199 AGWFDTSASS
+1199 
-1209 GGTQLTTSTKVTSN
+1209 
-1223 KTWYARW
+1223 
-1230 TPTYK
+1230 
-1235 NYTVTWNGNGGTP
+1235 GNGGTP
-1248 SKSSSSFHYNDAL
+1248 SKSSSSFHYNNAL

-1274 KGWSTSKTGTVNVN
+1274 KGWSTSKTGTVNVS

-1312 DANGGTGNTTK
+1312 DANGGTGDTTK
-1323 KLDYNATLSTLPTA
+1323 TLNYNATLSTLPTA
-1337 SRDST
+1337 SRAST

-1355 DASTGGTQLTT
+1355 DTSTGGTQLTT
-1366 STKCTGNKTWYARWT
+1366 STKCTSNKTWYARWT

-1405 NYNASATLKAT
+1405 NYNASVTLKAT

-1435 TVTVTKNATYTA
+1435 TVTVTKDATYTA
-1447 TFAQDPYLNLDKTSL
+1447 TFEQDPYLNLDKTSL

-1475 TSNISWTVS
+1475 TSNVSWTVS

>member
-67 NSAETAITNIG
+67 NSSGTAITNIG
-78 ECSIGSASNAGVATG
+78 ECSIGSTSNAGVSTG

-111 YNFIGWYEGS
+111 YSFIGWYEGS

-148 YVVNAVSDDTTK
+148 YVVNAISDDTTK

-173 KNATVTANRK
+173 KNATVTASRK
-183 TGYKFDGWYNGNTK
+183 TGYKFDGWYNGTTK
-197 VTSTNPYTFAPTA
+197 VTSANPYTFAPTA
-210 NITLTAKWAINTV
+210 NITLTAKWSVYNITIPVNV
-223 SDTIKISPSGGGTV
+223 SPTGAGTTSPS
-237 SPNPVTGQEN
+237 PFTGQEGSTVN
-247 TIISVT
+247 IT

-260 NFKHWR
+260 KFAYWTDGVDDTHYAN
-266 YNDSSASG
+266 
-274 GYSESTTNPLRVTIT
+274 NPQPVVMLSVKTL
-289 GKRDITA
+289 TA
-296 VFELK
+296 YFTLK

-347 WFTATSGGTQISST
+347 WFTAASGGTQISST

-469 DLEYNSVY
+469 NLEYNSAY
-477 GTLPTPTRASNAQYT
+477 GTLPTPTRASDAQYT

-500 AATGGTQVTAATKMA
+500 AATGGTQVTTATKMA
-515 AKDTTVYAHWTSNT
+515 AKDTTVYAHWTSNI

-535 YQTTYGTLNRTSQS
+535 YQTTYGTLNKPSQS
-549 IAYNSKGSCTLT
+549 VAYNSKGSCTLT
-561 MPNNTAE
+561 MPDNTAE

-616 HTFNAN
+616 HTFNPN
-622 GGGTVSPATI
+622 GGGTVSPSTI

-689 TFTFNKNG
+689 TFTFDKNG
-697 GNTPSATTITK
+697 GNTPSATAITK

-745 QLTTSTKVTSNKTW
+745 KLTTTTKVTSNKTW

-764 PTYKNYTVTWNA
+764 STYKNYTVTW
-776 NGGTVSPA
+776 
-784 STTKTHGSTL
+784 
-794 GTLPTPTRASTAEY
+794 
-808 SYTFAGWFTA
+808 
-818 TSGGTQISST
+818 
-828 TTVTGNVTYY
+828 
-838 AHWTATK
+838 
-845 RSYTATFNGNGG
+845 
-857 STPSPSSITKEYN
+857 
-870 TALGTLPTCTRTG
+870 
-883 YTFLGWYTA
+883 
-892 SSGGTKI
+892 
-899 STTTVV
+899 
-905 TKDITYYAQWSIN
+905 D
-918 SYTLTFNPN
+918 
-927 GGTVTPT
+927 
-934 SKDLEY
+934 
-940 NSVYGTLPTPT
+940 
-951 RASNAQYT
+951 
-959 YTFAGWYTAATG
+959 
-971 GTQVTAATKMAAKD
+971 
-985 TTVYAHWTSNT
+985 
-996 RSYTVSYQTTYGTLN
+996 
-1011 RTSQSIAYNSKG
+1011 
-1023 SCTLTMPNNTAEF
+1023 
-1036 TYTFVGWYTAAN
+1036 
-1048 GGGTKVGSELTL
+1048 
-1060 ETPAITGTVT
+1060 
-1070 YYAYVTRS
+1070 
-1078 TKSYTH
+1078 
-1084 TFNAN
+1084 
-1089 GGGTV
+1089 
-1094 SPATITKAYNTAL
+1094 
-1107 GTLPTVSRTGYTFV
+1107 
-1121 GWFDTSAASGG
+1121 
-1132 TQATTT
+1132 
-1138 TKVTGTKTWYARWSI
+1138 
-1153 NSYTF
+1153 
-1158 TFNKNGGNTPS
+1158 
-1169 ATTITKEYN
+1169 
-1178 TAIGTLPTCTR
+1178 
-1189 SADNTYTYAF
+1189 
-1199 AGWFDTSASS
+1199 
-1209 GGTQLTTSTKVTSN
+1209 
-1223 KTWYARW
+1223 
-1230 TPTYK
+1230 
-1235 NYTVTWNGNGGTP
+1235 GNGGTP
-1248 SKSSSSFHYNDAL
+1248 SKSSSSFHYNNAL

-1274 KGWSTSKTGTVNVN
+1274 KGWSTSKTGTVNVS

-1312 DANGGTGNTTK
+1312 DANGGTGDTTK
-1323 KLDYNATLSTLPTA
+1323 TLNYNATLSTLPTA
-1337 SRDST
+1337 SRAST

-1381 ASTRQYK
+1381 ISTRQYK

-1405 NYNASATLKAT
+1405 NYNASVTLKAT

-1435 TVTVTKNATYTA
+1435 TVTVTKDATYTA
-1447 TFAQDPYLNLDKTSL
+1447 TFKQDPYLNLDKTSL
-1462 EFEASGGTQTVNV
+1462 EFDASGGTQTVNV
-1475 TSNISWTVS
+1475 TSNVSWTVS

>member
-8 TPASKSGMGNKTV
+8 TPASKSGTGNKTV
-21 GLTASKN
+21 NLTASKN

-45 KTVNCTQT
+45 KTINCTQT

-67 NSAETAITNIG
+67 NSAGTEITNIG
-78 ECSIGSASNAGVATG
+78 ECSIGSASNAGVSTG

-103 TAKAAPTG
+103 TAKAAHTG
-111 YNFIGWYEGS
+111 YSFIGWYEGS
-121 NLISSSLQVSVT
+121 NLISSSLQVSIT

-173 KNATVTANRK
+173 KNATVTASRK
-183 TGYKFDGWYNGNTK
+183 TGYKFDGWYNGTTK
-197 VTSTNPYTFAPTA
+197 VTSANPYTFAPTA

-223 SDTIKISPSGGGTV
+223 SDTVKISPSGGGTV
-237 SPNPVTGQEN
+237 SPNPIIGQEH
-247 TIISVT
+247 TAISTT

-274 GYSESTTNPLRVTIT
+274 GYSESTTNPLKITIT

-313 VSPASTTKTH
+313 VSPASVSKTH

-347 WFTATSGGTQISST
+347 WFTAASGGTQISST

-396 SITKE
+396 TITKE
-401 YNTALGTLPTCTR
+401 YNTALGTLPTCSR
-414 TGYTFLGWY
+414 TGYAFLGWY

-469 DLEYNSVY
+469 NLEYNSAY
-477 GTLPTPTRASNAQYT
+477 GTLPTPTRASDAQYT

-549 IAYNSKGSCTLT
+549 VAYNSKGSCTLT
-561 MPNNTAE
+561 MPDNTAE

-591 TLETPAITGTVTY
+591 TLETPAIKGTVTY

-642 LPTVSRTGYTF
+642 LPTVSRTGYIF

-689 TFTFNKNG
+689 TFTFDKNG
-697 GNTPSATTITK
+697 GNTPSTTTITK
-708 EYNTAIGTL
+708 EYNTAVGTL
-717 PTCTRSADNTYT
+717 PTCTRNADNTYT
-729 YAFAGW
+729 YAFTGW

-745 QLTTSTKVTSNKTW
+745 QLTTATKVTSNKTW

-764 PTYKNYTVTWNA
+764 PTYKNYTVTW
-776 NGGTVSPA
+776 
-784 STTKTHGSTL
+784 
-794 GTLPTPTRASTAEY
+794 
-808 SYTFAGWFTA
+808 
-818 TSGGTQISST
+818 
-828 TTVTGNVTYY
+828 
-838 AHWTATK
+838 
-845 RSYTATFNGNGG
+845 
-857 STPSPSSITKEYN
+857 
-870 TALGTLPTCTRTG
+870 
-883 YTFLGWYTA
+883 
-892 SSGGTKI
+892 
-899 STTTVV
+899 
-905 TKDITYYAQWSIN
+905 D
-918 SYTLTFNPN
+918 
-927 GGTVTPT
+927 
-934 SKDLEY
+934 
-940 NSVYGTLPTPT
+940 
-951 RASNAQYT
+951 
-959 YTFAGWYTAATG
+959 
-971 GTQVTAATKMAAKD
+971 
-985 TTVYAHWTSNT
+985 
-996 RSYTVSYQTTYGTLN
+996 
-1011 RTSQSIAYNSKG
+1011 
-1023 SCTLTMPNNTAEF
+1023 
-1036 TYTFVGWYTAAN
+1036 
-1048 GGGTKVGSELTL
+1048 
-1060 ETPAITGTVT
+1060 
-1070 YYAYVTRS
+1070 
-1078 TKSYTH
+1078 
-1084 TFNAN
+1084 
-1089 GGGTV
+1089 
-1094 SPATITKAYNTAL
+1094 
-1107 GTLPTVSRTGYTFV
+1107 
-1121 GWFDTSAASGG
+1121 
-1132 TQATTT
+1132 
-1138 TKVTGTKTWYARWSI
+1138 
-1153 NSYTF
+1153 
-1158 TFNKNGGNTPS
+1158 
-1169 ATTITKEYN
+1169 
-1178 TAIGTLPTCTR
+1178 
-1189 SADNTYTYAF
+1189 
-1199 AGWFDTSASS
+1199 
-1209 GGTQLTTSTKVTSN
+1209 
-1223 KTWYARW
+1223 
-1230 TPTYK
+1230 
-1235 NYTVTWNGNGGTP
+1235 GNGGTP

-1261 GTLPTATRTGYTF
+1261 GTLPTATRTGYIF
-1274 KGWSTSKTGTVNVN
+1274 KGWSTSKTGTVNVS

-1312 DANGGTGNTTK
+1312 DANGGTGDTTK
-1323 KLDYNATLSTLPTA
+1323 TLNYNATLSTLPTA
-1337 SRDST
+1337 SRAST

-1381 ASTRQYK
+1381 ASIRQYK

-1435 TVTVTKNATYTA
+1435 TVTVTKDATYTA
-1447 TFAQDPYLNLDKTSL
+1447 TFEQDPYLNLDKTSL

-1475 TSNISWTVS
+1475 TSNVSWTVS

>member
-8 TPASKSGMGNKTV
+8 TPASKSGTGNKTV

-53 EQDKFTLKVSSTTL
+53 EQDKFTLKVSSITL
-67 NSAETAITNIG
+67 NSTGTEITNIG
-78 ECSIGSASNAGVATG
+78 ECSIGSTSSAGVSTG

-173 KNATVTANRK
+173 KNATVTASRK
-183 TGYKFDGWYNGNTK
+183 TGYKFDGWYNGSTK

-237 SPNPVTGQEN
+237 SPNPVIGQEN
-247 TIISVT
+247 TAISTT

-266 YNDSSASG
+266 YNDSSVSG
-274 GYSESTTNPLRVTIT
+274 GYSESTTNPLKITVT
-289 GKRDITA
+289 GKRDVTA

-313 VSPASTTKTH
+313 VSPASVSKTH

-332 PTRAST
+332 PTRAAT

-347 WFTATSGGTQISST
+347 WFTAASGGTQISST

-469 DLEYNSVY
+469 NLEYNSAY
-477 GTLPTPTRASNAQYT
+477 GTLPTPTRASDAQYT

-549 IAYNSKGSCTLT
+549 VAYNSKGSCTLT
-561 MPNNTAE
+561 MPDNTAE

-591 TLETPAITGTVTY
+591 TLETPAIKGTVTY

-659 SAASGGTQ
+659 SATSGGTQ

-689 TFTFNKNG
+689 TFTFDKNG
-697 GNTPSATTITK
+697 GNTPSVTTITK
-708 EYNTAIGTL
+708 EYNTAVGTL
-717 PTCTRSADNTYT
+717 PTCTRNADNTYT

-745 QLTTSTKVTSNKTW
+745 QLTTATKVTSNKTW

-764 PTYKNYTVTWNA
+764 PTYKNYTVTW
-776 NGGTVSPA
+776 
-784 STTKTHGSTL
+784 
-794 GTLPTPTRASTAEY
+794 
-808 SYTFAGWFTA
+808 
-818 TSGGTQISST
+818 
-828 TTVTGNVTYY
+828 
-838 AHWTATK
+838 
-845 RSYTATFNGNGG
+845 
-857 STPSPSSITKEYN
+857 
-870 TALGTLPTCTRTG
+870 
-883 YTFLGWYTA
+883 
-892 SSGGTKI
+892 
-899 STTTVV
+899 
-905 TKDITYYAQWSIN
+905 D
-918 SYTLTFNPN
+918 
-927 GGTVTPT
+927 
-934 SKDLEY
+934 
-940 NSVYGTLPTPT
+940 
-951 RASNAQYT
+951 
-959 YTFAGWYTAATG
+959 
-971 GTQVTAATKMAAKD
+971 
-985 TTVYAHWTSNT
+985 
-996 RSYTVSYQTTYGTLN
+996 
-1011 RTSQSIAYNSKG
+1011 
-1023 SCTLTMPNNTAEF
+1023 
-1036 TYTFVGWYTAAN
+1036 
-1048 GGGTKVGSELTL
+1048 
-1060 ETPAITGTVT
+1060 
-1070 YYAYVTRS
+1070 
-1078 TKSYTH
+1078 
-1084 TFNAN
+1084 
-1089 GGGTV
+1089 
-1094 SPATITKAYNTAL
+1094 
-1107 GTLPTVSRTGYTFV
+1107 
-1121 GWFDTSAASGG
+1121 
-1132 TQATTT
+1132 
-1138 TKVTGTKTWYARWSI
+1138 
-1153 NSYTF
+1153 
-1158 TFNKNGGNTPS
+1158 
-1169 ATTITKEYN
+1169 
-1178 TAIGTLPTCTR
+1178 
-1189 SADNTYTYAF
+1189 
-1199 AGWFDTSASS
+1199 
-1209 GGTQLTTSTKVTSN
+1209 
-1223 KTWYARW
+1223 
-1230 TPTYK
+1230 
-1235 NYTVTWNGNGGTP
+1235 GNGGTP

-1298 YYAVWTINSYTWTF
+1298 YYAVWIINSYTWTF
-1312 DANGGTGNTTK
+1312 DANGGTGDTTK
-1323 KLDYNATLSTLPTA
+1323 TLNYNATLSTLPTA
-1337 SRDST
+1337 SRAST

-1425 WSDGNTSATR
+1425 WSDSNTSATR
-1435 TVTVTKNATYTA
+1435 TVTVTKDATYTA
-1447 TFAQDPYLNLDKTSL
+1447 TFEQDPYLNLDKTSL

-1475 TSNISWTVS
+1475 TSNVSWTVS

>member
-8 TPASKSGMGNKTV
+8 TPASKSGTGNKTV
-21 GLTASKN
+21 NLTASKN

-45 KTVNCTQT
+45 KTINCTQT
-53 EQDKFTLKVSSTTL
+53 EQDKFTLKISSITL
-67 NSAETAITNIG
+67 NSAGTEITNIG
-78 ECSIGSASNAGVATG
+78 ECSIGSTSSAGVSIG
-93 TYYRDTSQTI
+93 TYYRDISQTI

-133 MSANRTLVAKYQIKS
+133 MSANRTLVARYQIKT

-160 GIVSP
+160 GTVSP
-165 AGQTVEHG
+165 AGQTIEHG
-173 KNATVTANRK
+173 KNATVTASRK
-183 TGYKFDGWYNGNTK
+183 TGYKFDGWYNGTTK
-197 VTSTNPYTFAPTA
+197 VTSANPYTFAPTT

-223 SDTIKISPSGGGTV
+223 SDTVKISPSGGGTV

-247 TIISVT
+247 TEISTT
-253 ATPATGY
+253 ATPTTGY
-260 NFKHWR
+260 NFKYWR

-274 GYSESTTNPLRVTIT
+274 GYSESTTNPLKITVT
-289 GKRDITA
+289 GKRDVTA

-313 VSPASTTKTH
+313 VSPASVSKTH

-332 PTRAST
+332 PTRAAT

-347 WFTATSGGTQISST
+347 WFTAASGGTQISST
-361 TTVTGNVTY
+361 TTVTENVTY

-401 YNTALGTLPTCTR
+401 YNAALGTLPTCSR

-469 DLEYNSVY
+469 DLEYNSAY
-477 GTLPTPTRASNAQYT
+477 GTLPTPTRASDAQYT

-535 YQTTYGTLNRTSQS
+535 YKTTYGTLNRTSQS
-549 IAYNSKGSCTLT
+549 VAYNSKGSCTLT
-561 MPNNTAE
+561 MPDNTAE

-591 TLETPAITGTVTY
+591 TLETPAIKGTVTY

-689 TFTFNKNG
+689 TFTFDKNG

-708 EYNTAIGTL
+708 EYNTAVGTL
-717 PTCTRSADNTYT
+717 PTCTRNADNTYT

-745 QLTTSTKVTSNKTW
+745 QLTTTTKVISNKTW

-764 PTYKNYTVTWNA
+764 PTYKNYTVTW
-776 NGGTVSPA
+776 
-784 STTKTHGSTL
+784 
-794 GTLPTPTRASTAEY
+794 
-808 SYTFAGWFTA
+808 
-818 TSGGTQISST
+818 
-828 TTVTGNVTYY
+828 
-838 AHWTATK
+838 
-845 RSYTATFNGNGG
+845 
-857 STPSPSSITKEYN
+857 
-870 TALGTLPTCTRTG
+870 
-883 YTFLGWYTA
+883 
-892 SSGGTKI
+892 
-899 STTTVV
+899 
-905 TKDITYYAQWSIN
+905 D
-918 SYTLTFNPN
+918 
-927 GGTVTPT
+927 
-934 SKDLEY
+934 
-940 NSVYGTLPTPT
+940 
-951 RASNAQYT
+951 
-959 YTFAGWYTAATG
+959 
-971 GTQVTAATKMAAKD
+971 
-985 TTVYAHWTSNT
+985 
-996 RSYTVSYQTTYGTLN
+996 
-1011 RTSQSIAYNSKG
+1011 
-1023 SCTLTMPNNTAEF
+1023 
-1036 TYTFVGWYTAAN
+1036 
-1048 GGGTKVGSELTL
+1048 
-1060 ETPAITGTVT
+1060 
-1070 YYAYVTRS
+1070 
-1078 TKSYTH
+1078 
-1084 TFNAN
+1084 
-1089 GGGTV
+1089 
-1094 SPATITKAYNTAL
+1094 
-1107 GTLPTVSRTGYTFV
+1107 
-1121 GWFDTSAASGG
+1121 
-1132 TQATTT
+1132 
-1138 TKVTGTKTWYARWSI
+1138 
-1153 NSYTF
+1153 
-1158 TFNKNGGNTPS
+1158 
-1169 ATTITKEYN
+1169 
-1178 TAIGTLPTCTR
+1178 
-1189 SADNTYTYAF
+1189 
-1199 AGWFDTSASS
+1199 
-1209 GGTQLTTSTKVTSN
+1209 
-1223 KTWYARW
+1223 
-1230 TPTYK
+1230 
-1235 NYTVTWNGNGGTP
+1235 GNGGTP

-1274 KGWSTSKTGTVNVN
+1274 KGWSTSKTGTVNIS

-1312 DANGGTGNTTK
+1312 DANGGTGDTTK
-1323 KLDYNATLSTLPTA
+1323 TLNYNATLSTLPTA
-1337 SRDST
+1337 SRAST

-1435 TVTVTKNATYTA
+1435 TVTVTKDATYTA
-1447 TFAQDPYLNLDKTSL
+1447 TFEQDPYLNLDKTSL

-1475 TSNISWTVS
+1475 TSNVSWTVS

>member
-8 TPASKSGMGNKTV
+8 IPASKSGTGNKTV

-67 NSAETAITNIG
+67 NSTGTAITNIG

-111 YNFIGWYEGS
+111 YSFVGWYEGS

-133 MSANRTLVAKYQIKS
+133 MSANRTLVARYQIKS
-148 YVVNAVSDDTTK
+148 YVVNAISDDTTK
-160 GIVSP
+160 GTVSP
-165 AGQTVEHG
+165 TGQTIEHG
-173 KNATVTANRK
+173 KNATVTASRK
-183 TGYKFDGWYNGNTK
+183 TGYKFDGWYNGTTK
-197 VTSTNPYTFAPTA
+197 VSSSATYTFAPTA
-210 NITLTAKWAINTV
+210 NITLTAKWSVYNITIPV
-223 SDTIKISPSGGGTV
+223 SVSPTGAGTTSPS
-237 SPNPVTGQEN
+237 PFTGQEGSTVN
-247 TIISVT
+247 IT

-260 NFKHWR
+260 KFAYWTDGVDNTH
-266 YNDSSASG
+266 Y
-274 GYSESTTNPLRVTIT
+274 TNNPQSVVMLSVKTL
-289 GKRDITA
+289 TA
-296 VFELK
+296 YFTLK

-338 AEYSYTFAG
+338 DEYSYTFAG
-347 WFTATSGGTQISST
+347 WFTAASDGTQIST
-361 TTVTGNVTY
+361 TTIVTKDVTY

-401 YNTALGTLPTCTR
+401 YNTTLGTLPTCTR

-469 DLEYNSVY
+469 NLEYNSVY
-477 GTLPTPTRASNAQYT
+477 GTLPTPTRASDAQYT

-515 AKDTTVYAHWTSNT
+515 AKDTTVYAHWASNT

-549 IAYNSKGSCTLT
+549 VAYNSKGSCTLT
-561 MPNNTAE
+561 MPDNTAE

-582 GGTKVGSEL
+582 GGTEVGSEL
-591 TLETPAITGTVTY
+591 TLETPAIKGTVTY

-642 LPTVSRTGYTF
+642 LPTVSRIGYTF

-659 SAASGGTQ
+659 SAVSGGTQ

-689 TFTFNKNG
+689 TFTFDKNG
-697 GNTPSATTITK
+697 GNTPSSTTITK
-708 EYNTAIGTL
+708 EYNTAVGTL
-717 PTCTRSADNTYT
+717 PTCTRNADNTYT
-729 YAFAGW
+729 YTFAGW
-735 FDTSASSGGT
+735 FDTSSSSGGT

-764 PTYKNYTVTWNA
+764 PTYKNYTVTW
-776 NGGTVSPA
+776 
-784 STTKTHGSTL
+784 
-794 GTLPTPTRASTAEY
+794 
-808 SYTFAGWFTA
+808 
-818 TSGGTQISST
+818 
-828 TTVTGNVTYY
+828 
-838 AHWTATK
+838 
-845 RSYTATFNGNGG
+845 
-857 STPSPSSITKEYN
+857 
-870 TALGTLPTCTRTG
+870 
-883 YTFLGWYTA
+883 
-892 SSGGTKI
+892 
-899 STTTVV
+899 
-905 TKDITYYAQWSIN
+905 D
-918 SYTLTFNPN
+918 
-927 GGTVTPT
+927 
-934 SKDLEY
+934 
-940 NSVYGTLPTPT
+940 
-951 RASNAQYT
+951 
-959 YTFAGWYTAATG
+959 
-971 GTQVTAATKMAAKD
+971 
-985 TTVYAHWTSNT
+985 
-996 RSYTVSYQTTYGTLN
+996 
-1011 RTSQSIAYNSKG
+1011 
-1023 SCTLTMPNNTAEF
+1023 
-1036 TYTFVGWYTAAN
+1036 
-1048 GGGTKVGSELTL
+1048 
-1060 ETPAITGTVT
+1060 
-1070 YYAYVTRS
+1070 
-1078 TKSYTH
+1078 
-1084 TFNAN
+1084 
-1089 GGGTV
+1089 
-1094 SPATITKAYNTAL
+1094 
-1107 GTLPTVSRTGYTFV
+1107 
-1121 GWFDTSAASGG
+1121 
-1132 TQATTT
+1132 
-1138 TKVTGTKTWYARWSI
+1138 
-1153 NSYTF
+1153 
-1158 TFNKNGGNTPS
+1158 
-1169 ATTITKEYN
+1169 
-1178 TAIGTLPTCTR
+1178 
-1189 SADNTYTYAF
+1189 
-1199 AGWFDTSASS
+1199 
-1209 GGTQLTTSTKVTSN
+1209 
-1223 KTWYARW
+1223 
-1230 TPTYK
+1230 
-1235 NYTVTWNGNGGTP
+1235 GNGGTP

-1274 KGWSTSKTGTVNVN
+1274 KGWSTSKTDTVNVN
-1288 TTTKVTANVT
+1288 TTTKVIANVT

-1312 DANGGTGNTTK
+1312 DANGGTGDTTK
-1323 KLDYNATLSTLPTA
+1323 TLNYNATLSTLPTA
-1337 SRDST
+1337 SRAST

-1435 TVTVTKNATYTA
+1435 TVTVTKDATYTA
-1447 TFAQDPYLNLDKTSL
+1447 TFEQDPYLNLDKTSL

-1475 TSNISWTVS
+1475 TSNVSWTVS

>member
-8 TPASKSGMGNKTV
+8 TPASKSGTGNKTV

-53 EQDKFTLKVSSTTL
+53 EQDKFTLKVSSITL
-67 NSAETAITNIG
+67 NSTGTEITNIG
-78 ECSIGSASNAGVATG
+78 ECSIGSTSSAGVSTG

-173 KNATVTANRK
+173 KNATVTASRK
-183 TGYKFDGWYNGNTK
+183 TGYKFDGWYNGSTK

-237 SPNPVTGQEN
+237 SPNPVIGQEN
-247 TIISVT
+247 TAISTT

-260 NFKHWR
+260 SFKHWR

-274 GYSESTTNPLRVTIT
+274 GYSESTTNPLKITVT
-289 GKRDITA
+289 GKRDVTA

-313 VSPASTTKTH
+313 VSPASVSKTH

-332 PTRAST
+332 PTRAAT

-347 WFTATSGGTQISST
+347 WFTAASGGTQISST

-401 YNTALGTLPTCTR
+401 YNAALDTLPTCSR

-469 DLEYNSVY
+469 DLEYNSAY
-477 GTLPTPTRASNAQYT
+477 GTLPTPTRASDAQYT

-561 MPNNTAE
+561 MPDNTAE

-591 TLETPAITGTVTY
+591 TLETPAIKGTVTY

-622 GGGTVSPATI
+622 GGGTVNPATI

-689 TFTFNKNG
+689 TFTFDKNG

-708 EYNTAIGTL
+708 EYNTAVGTL
-717 PTCTRSADNTYT
+717 PTCTRNADNTYT

-745 QLTTSTKVTSNKTW
+745 QLTTTTKVISNKTW

-764 PTYKNYTVTWNA
+764 PTYKNYTVTW
-776 NGGTVSPA
+776 
-784 STTKTHGSTL
+784 
-794 GTLPTPTRASTAEY
+794 
-808 SYTFAGWFTA
+808 
-818 TSGGTQISST
+818 
-828 TTVTGNVTYY
+828 
-838 AHWTATK
+838 
-845 RSYTATFNGNGG
+845 
-857 STPSPSSITKEYN
+857 
-870 TALGTLPTCTRTG
+870 
-883 YTFLGWYTA
+883 
-892 SSGGTKI
+892 
-899 STTTVV
+899 
-905 TKDITYYAQWSIN
+905 D
-918 SYTLTFNPN
+918 
-927 GGTVTPT
+927 
-934 SKDLEY
+934 
-940 NSVYGTLPTPT
+940 
-951 RASNAQYT
+951 
-959 YTFAGWYTAATG
+959 
-971 GTQVTAATKMAAKD
+971 
-985 TTVYAHWTSNT
+985 
-996 RSYTVSYQTTYGTLN
+996 
-1011 RTSQSIAYNSKG
+1011 
-1023 SCTLTMPNNTAEF
+1023 
-1036 TYTFVGWYTAAN
+1036 
-1048 GGGTKVGSELTL
+1048 
-1060 ETPAITGTVT
+1060 
-1070 YYAYVTRS
+1070 
-1078 TKSYTH
+1078 
-1084 TFNAN
+1084 
-1089 GGGTV
+1089 
-1094 SPATITKAYNTAL
+1094 
-1107 GTLPTVSRTGYTFV
+1107 
-1121 GWFDTSAASGG
+1121 
-1132 TQATTT
+1132 
-1138 TKVTGTKTWYARWSI
+1138 
-1153 NSYTF
+1153 
-1158 TFNKNGGNTPS
+1158 
-1169 ATTITKEYN
+1169 
-1178 TAIGTLPTCTR
+1178 
-1189 SADNTYTYAF
+1189 
-1199 AGWFDTSASS
+1199 
-1209 GGTQLTTSTKVTSN
+1209 
-1223 KTWYARW
+1223 
-1230 TPTYK
+1230 
-1235 NYTVTWNGNGGTP
+1235 GNGGTP

-1274 KGWSTSKTGTVNVN
+1274 KGWSTSKTGTVNVS

-1298 YYAVWTINSYTWTF
+1298 YYAVWTINSYTWAF
-1312 DANGGTGNTTK
+1312 DANGGTGDTTK
-1323 KLDYNATLSTLPTA
+1323 TLNYNATLSTLPTA
-1337 SRDST
+1337 SRAST

-1366 STKCTGNKTWYARWT
+1366 STKCTSNKTWYARWT

-1425 WSDGNTSATR
+1425 WSDDNTSATR
-1435 TVTVTKNATYTA
+1435 TVTVTKDATYTA
-1447 TFAQDPYLNLDKTSL
+1447 TFEQDPYLNLDKTSL

-1475 TSNISWTVS
+1475 TSNVSWTVS

>member
-8 TPASKSGMGNKTV
+8 TPASKSGTGNKTV
-21 GLTASKN
+21 NLTASKN

-45 KTVNCTQT
+45 KTINCTQT

-67 NSAETAITNIG
+67 NSAGTTITNIG

-111 YNFIGWYEGS
+111 YSFIGWYEGS

-133 MSANRTLVAKYQIKS
+133 MSANRTLVARYQIKT

-160 GIVSP
+160 GTVSP
-165 AGQTVEHG
+165 AGQTIEHG
-173 KNATVTANRK
+173 KNATVTATRK
-183 TGYKFDGWYNGNTK
+183 KGYKLEGWYNGTTK
-197 VTSTNPYTFAPTA
+197 VSSSDTYTFAPTA
-210 NITLTAKWAINTV
+210 NITLTAKWSVYNITIPV
-223 SDTIKISPSGGGTV
+223 SVSPTGAGTTSPS
-237 SPNPVTGQEN
+237 PFTGQEGSTVN
-247 TIISVT
+247 IT

-260 NFKHWR
+260 KFAYWTDGVDDTHYAN
-266 YNDSSASG
+266 
-274 GYSESTTNPLRVTIT
+274 NPQPVAMLSVKTL
-289 GKRDITA
+289 TA
-296 VFELK
+296 YFTLK

-347 WFTATSGGTQISST
+347 WFTAASGGTQISST

-469 DLEYNSVY
+469 DLEYNSAY
-477 GTLPTPTRASNAQYT
+477 GTLPTPTRASDAQYT

-549 IAYNSKGSCTLT
+549 VAYNSKGSCTLT
-561 MPNNTAE
+561 MPDNTAE

-591 TLETPAITGTVTY
+591 TLETPAIKGTVTY

-667 ATTTTKVTGTK
+667 ATTATKVTGTK

-689 TFTFNKNG
+689 TFTFDKNG
-697 GNTPSATTITK
+697 GNTPSTTTITK
-708 EYNTAIGTL
+708 KYNTAVGTL
-717 PTCTRSADNTYT
+717 PTCTRNADNTYT

-745 QLTTSTKVTSNKTW
+745 QLTTSTKVISNKTW

-764 PTYKNYTVTWNA
+764 PTYKNYTVTW
-776 NGGTVSPA
+776 
-784 STTKTHGSTL
+784 
-794 GTLPTPTRASTAEY
+794 
-808 SYTFAGWFTA
+808 
-818 TSGGTQISST
+818 
-828 TTVTGNVTYY
+828 
-838 AHWTATK
+838 
-845 RSYTATFNGNGG
+845 
-857 STPSPSSITKEYN
+857 
-870 TALGTLPTCTRTG
+870 
-883 YTFLGWYTA
+883 
-892 SSGGTKI
+892 
-899 STTTVV
+899 
-905 TKDITYYAQWSIN
+905 D
-918 SYTLTFNPN
+918 
-927 GGTVTPT
+927 
-934 SKDLEY
+934 
-940 NSVYGTLPTPT
+940 
-951 RASNAQYT
+951 
-959 YTFAGWYTAATG
+959 
-971 GTQVTAATKMAAKD
+971 
-985 TTVYAHWTSNT
+985 
-996 RSYTVSYQTTYGTLN
+996 
-1011 RTSQSIAYNSKG
+1011 
-1023 SCTLTMPNNTAEF
+1023 
-1036 TYTFVGWYTAAN
+1036 
-1048 GGGTKVGSELTL
+1048 
-1060 ETPAITGTVT
+1060 
-1070 YYAYVTRS
+1070 
-1078 TKSYTH
+1078 
-1084 TFNAN
+1084 
-1089 GGGTV
+1089 
-1094 SPATITKAYNTAL
+1094 
-1107 GTLPTVSRTGYTFV
+1107 
-1121 GWFDTSAASGG
+1121 
-1132 TQATTT
+1132 
-1138 TKVTGTKTWYARWSI
+1138 
-1153 NSYTF
+1153 
-1158 TFNKNGGNTPS
+1158 
-1169 ATTITKEYN
+1169 
-1178 TAIGTLPTCTR
+1178 
-1189 SADNTYTYAF
+1189 
-1199 AGWFDTSASS
+1199 
-1209 GGTQLTTSTKVTSN
+1209 
-1223 KTWYARW
+1223 
-1230 TPTYK
+1230 
-1235 NYTVTWNGNGGTP
+1235 GNGGTP

-1312 DANGGTGNTTK
+1312 DANGGTGDTTK
-1323 KLDYNATLSTLPTA
+1323 TLNYNATLSTLPTA
-1337 SRDST
+1337 SRAST

-1355 DASTGGTQLTT
+1355 NASTGGTQLTT
-1366 STKCTGNKTWYARWT
+1366 STKCTSNKTWYARWT

-1425 WSDGNTSATR
+1425 WSDGNTNATR
-1435 TVTVTKNATYTA
+1435 EVTVTGDATYTA

-1462 EFEASGGTQTVNV
+1462 EFEASGGTQTINV
-1475 TSNISWTVS
+1475 TSNVSWTVS

>member
-8 TPASKSGMGNKTV
+8 TPASKSGTGNKIV

-45 KTVNCTQT
+45 KTINCTQT

-67 NSAETAITNIG
+67 NSSGTAITNIG
-78 ECSIGSASNAGVATG
+78 ECSIGSASNAGVATE
-93 TYYRDTSQTI
+93 TYYRDTSQKI

-121 NLISSSLQVSVT
+121 NLISSSLQVSIT
-133 MSANRTLVAKYQIKS
+133 MNANRTLVAKYQIKT
-148 YVVNAVSDDTTK
+148 YIVNAVSEDTNK
-160 GIVSP
+160 GTVSP
-165 AGQTVEHG
+165 AGQTIEHG
-173 KNATVTANRK
+173 KNATVTASPKAAYN
-183 TGYKFDGWYNGNTK
+183 FAGWYNGTTR
-197 VTSTNPYTFAPTA
+197 VSTSTSYTFAVTS
-210 NITLTAKWAINTV
+210 NISLTAKF
-223 SDTIKISPSGGGTV
+223 TIKTFTTTTANATGGTATVNKSSV
-237 SPNPVTGQEN
+237 SYGGSA
-247 TIISVT
+247 IWT
-253 ATPATGY
+253 ATPSTGY
-260 NFKHWR
+260 HFTKWSN
-266 YNDSSASG
+266 NATD
-274 GYSESTTNPLRVTIT
+274 NPLTVSN
-289 GKRDITA
+289 ITA
-296 VFELK
+296 NTHITPVFTINT
-301 SYTVT
+301 YRVN
-306 WNANGGT
+306 WNVNGGNALA
-313 VSPASTTKTH
+313 PAYVNKTH
-323 GSTLGTLPT
+323 GATLGTLPT
-332 PTRAST
+332 PTRNST
-338 AEYSYTFAG
+338 AEYSYTFVG
-347 WFTATSGGTQISST
+347 WFTTASGGTQITAS
-361 TTVTGNVTY
+361 TTVTKDVTY

-385 NGNGGSTPSPS
+385 NGNGGGTPSPS
-396 SITKE
+396 TITKE

-469 DLEYNSVY
+469 NLEYNSAY
-477 GTLPTPTRASNAQYT
+477 GTLPTPTRASDAQYT
-492 YTFAGWYT
+492 YTFVGWYT

-549 IAYNSKGSCTLT
+549 VAYNSKGSCTLT
-561 MPNNTAE
+561 MPDNTAE

-591 TLETPAITGTVTY
+591 TLETPAITGNVTY

-616 HTFNAN
+616 HTFNSN

-667 ATTTTKVTGTK
+667 ATTTTKITGTK

-689 TFTFNKNG
+689 TFTFDKNG

-708 EYNTAIGTL
+708 EYNTTIGTL

-745 QLTTSTKVTSNKTW
+745 KLTTTTKVTSNKTW

-764 PTYKNYTVTWNA
+764 PTYKNYTVTW
-776 NGGTVSPA
+776 
-784 STTKTHGSTL
+784 
-794 GTLPTPTRASTAEY
+794 
-808 SYTFAGWFTA
+808 
-818 TSGGTQISST
+818 
-828 TTVTGNVTYY
+828 
-838 AHWTATK
+838 
-845 RSYTATFNGNGG
+845 
-857 STPSPSSITKEYN
+857 
-870 TALGTLPTCTRTG
+870 
-883 YTFLGWYTA
+883 
-892 SSGGTKI
+892 
-899 STTTVV
+899 
-905 TKDITYYAQWSIN
+905 D
-918 SYTLTFNPN
+918 
-927 GGTVTPT
+927 
-934 SKDLEY
+934 
-940 NSVYGTLPTPT
+940 
-951 RASNAQYT
+951 
-959 YTFAGWYTAATG
+959 
-971 GTQVTAATKMAAKD
+971 
-985 TTVYAHWTSNT
+985 
-996 RSYTVSYQTTYGTLN
+996 
-1011 RTSQSIAYNSKG
+1011 
-1023 SCTLTMPNNTAEF
+1023 
-1036 TYTFVGWYTAAN
+1036 
-1048 GGGTKVGSELTL
+1048 
-1060 ETPAITGTVT
+1060 
-1070 YYAYVTRS
+1070 
-1078 TKSYTH
+1078 
-1084 TFNAN
+1084 
-1089 GGGTV
+1089 
-1094 SPATITKAYNTAL
+1094 
-1107 GTLPTVSRTGYTFV
+1107 
-1121 GWFDTSAASGG
+1121 
-1132 TQATTT
+1132 
-1138 TKVTGTKTWYARWSI
+1138 
-1153 NSYTF
+1153 
-1158 TFNKNGGNTPS
+1158 
-1169 ATTITKEYN
+1169 
-1178 TAIGTLPTCTR
+1178 
-1189 SADNTYTYAF
+1189 
-1199 AGWFDTSASS
+1199 
-1209 GGTQLTTSTKVTSN
+1209 
-1223 KTWYARW
+1223 
-1230 TPTYK
+1230 
-1235 NYTVTWNGNGGTP
+1235 GNGGTP

-1312 DANGGTGNTTK
+1312 DANGGTGDTTK
-1323 KLDYNATLSTLPTA
+1323 TLNYNATLSTLPTA
-1337 SRDST
+1337 SRAST

-1435 TVTVTKNATYTA
+1435 TVTVTKDATYTA
-1447 TFAQDPYLNLDKTSL
+1447 TFEQDPYLNLDKTSL

-1475 TSNISWTVS
+1475 TSNVSWTVS

>member
-8 TPASKSGMGNKTV
+8 TPASKSGTGNKTV
-21 GLTASKN
+21 NLTASKN

-67 NSAETAITNIG
+67 NSSGTAITNIG
-78 ECSIGSASNAGVATG
+78 ECSIGSTSNTGVSTG

-111 YNFIGWYEGS
+111 YSFVGWYEGS

-160 GIVSP
+160 GTVSP
-165 AGQTVEHG
+165 AGQTIEHG
-173 KNATVTANRK
+173 KNATVTATRK
-183 TGYKFDGWYNGNTK
+183 TGYKLEGWYNGTTK
-197 VTSTNPYTFAPTA
+197 VSSSATYTFAPTA
-210 NITLTAKWAINTV
+210 NITLTAKWSVYNITV
-223 SDTIKISPSGGGTV
+223 PVSVSPTGAGTTSPS
-237 SPNPVTGQEN
+237 PFIGQEGSAVY
-247 TIISVT
+247 IT

-260 NFKHWR
+260 EFAYWTDGVDDTHYVN
-266 YNDSSASG
+266 
-274 GYSESTTNPLRVTIT
+274 NPQRVVMLSVKTL
-289 GKRDITA
+289 TA
-296 VFELK
+296 YFTLK

-313 VSPASTTKTH
+313 VSPASVSKTH

-332 PTRAST
+332 PTRAAT

-347 WFTATSGGTQISST
+347 WFTAANDGTQISST

-385 NGNGGSTPSPS
+385 NGNGGGTPSPS

-469 DLEYNSVY
+469 NLEYNSAY
-477 GTLPTPTRASNAQYT
+477 GTLPTPTRASDAQYT
-492 YTFAGWYT
+492 YTFTGWYT

-515 AKDTTVYAHWTSNT
+515 AKDTIVYAHWTSNT

-549 IAYNSKGSCTLT
+549 VAYNSKGSCTLT
-561 MPNNTAE
+561 MPDNTAE

-591 TLETPAITGTVTY
+591 TLETPAIKGTVTY

-667 ATTTTKVTGTK
+667 ATTATKVTGTK

-689 TFTFNKNG
+689 TFTFDKNG
-697 GNTPSATTITK
+697 GNTPSTTTITK
-708 EYNTAIGTL
+708 EYNTAVGTL
-717 PTCTRSADNTYT
+717 PTCTRNADNTYT

-745 QLTTSTKVTSNKTW
+745 QLTTSTKVISNKTW

-764 PTYKNYTVTWNA
+764 PTYKNYTVTW
-776 NGGTVSPA
+776 
-784 STTKTHGSTL
+784 
-794 GTLPTPTRASTAEY
+794 
-808 SYTFAGWFTA
+808 
-818 TSGGTQISST
+818 
-828 TTVTGNVTYY
+828 
-838 AHWTATK
+838 
-845 RSYTATFNGNGG
+845 
-857 STPSPSSITKEYN
+857 
-870 TALGTLPTCTRTG
+870 
-883 YTFLGWYTA
+883 
-892 SSGGTKI
+892 
-899 STTTVV
+899 
-905 TKDITYYAQWSIN
+905 D
-918 SYTLTFNPN
+918 
-927 GGTVTPT
+927 
-934 SKDLEY
+934 
-940 NSVYGTLPTPT
+940 
-951 RASNAQYT
+951 
-959 YTFAGWYTAATG
+959 
-971 GTQVTAATKMAAKD
+971 
-985 TTVYAHWTSNT
+985 
-996 RSYTVSYQTTYGTLN
+996 
-1011 RTSQSIAYNSKG
+1011 
-1023 SCTLTMPNNTAEF
+1023 
-1036 TYTFVGWYTAAN
+1036 
-1048 GGGTKVGSELTL
+1048 
-1060 ETPAITGTVT
+1060 
-1070 YYAYVTRS
+1070 
-1078 TKSYTH
+1078 
-1084 TFNAN
+1084 
-1089 GGGTV
+1089 
-1094 SPATITKAYNTAL
+1094 
-1107 GTLPTVSRTGYTFV
+1107 
-1121 GWFDTSAASGG
+1121 
-1132 TQATTT
+1132 
-1138 TKVTGTKTWYARWSI
+1138 
-1153 NSYTF
+1153 
-1158 TFNKNGGNTPS
+1158 
-1169 ATTITKEYN
+1169 
-1178 TAIGTLPTCTR
+1178 
-1189 SADNTYTYAF
+1189 
-1199 AGWFDTSASS
+1199 
-1209 GGTQLTTSTKVTSN
+1209 
-1223 KTWYARW
+1223 
-1230 TPTYK
+1230 
-1235 NYTVTWNGNGGTP
+1235 GNGGTP
-1248 SKSSSSFHYNDAL
+1248 SKSSSSFHYNNAL

-1274 KGWSTSKTGTVNVN
+1274 KGWSTSKTGTVNVS

-1312 DANGGTGNTTK
+1312 DANGGTGDTTK
-1323 KLDYNATLSTLPTA
+1323 TLNYNATLSTLPTA
-1337 SRDST
+1337 SRAPT

-1425 WSDGNTSATR
+1425 WNDGNTSATR
-1435 TVTVTKNATYTA
+1435 TVTVTKDATYTA
-1447 TFAQDPYLNLDKTSL
+1447 TFEQDPYLNLDKTSL

-1475 TSNISWTVS
+1475 TSNVSWTVS